1 MHMIEEIQRRRRRK
15 EEEGEEEYIDANR
28 RVEFMADNFLCKIEN
43 IRDV

>member
-28 RVEFMADNFLCKIEN
+28 RIEFMVDNFFMQNREHT
-43 IRDV
+43 